1 MIRIDLLP
9 TEEKK
14 RKPALAPK
22 ARAPRAARAPVRIR
36 IPVGADTAIV
46 VVVFVVILGLM
57 YFVFAAQKR
66 EIARLEDE
74 IASMQ
79 TELKRLKE
87 AVRLV
92 KDLEEK
98 EHAIR
103 VKLEI
108 IGKLNKDRFL
118 IAHMLDELS
127 NILPENS
134 WMISVVEKKPSVTI
148 EGISFSN
155 FVVADFMTKLE
166 ASEYFQN
173 VDLSVV
179 SSDKVAGYDLMKF
192 RLTATLVP
200 PKPSQAVGSRT
211 TRGKS

>member
-9 TEEKK
+9 KEERK
-14 RKPALAPK
+14 RKPTLAPR
-22 ARAPRAARAPVRIR
+22 ARAPRAARAPVKIR

-46 VVVFVVILGLM
+46 VVIFVVILGLM
-57 YFVFAAQKR
+57 YFMFAAQKR
-66 EIARLEDE
+66 EIARLDDE

-79 TELKRLKE
+79 AELKRLKE

-98 EHAIR
+98 ERAIK

-127 NILPENS
+127 RLLPENC
-134 WMISVVEKKPSVTI
+134 WILSVVEKKLSVAI
-148 EGISFSN
+148 EGMSFSN
-155 FVVADFMTKLE
+155 FIVADFMKKLE

-173 VDLSVV
+173 VNLSVV
-179 SSDKVAGYDLMKF
+179 SRDKVGGYELMKF
-192 RLTATLVP
+192 KLTTNLTS
-200 PKPSQAVGSRT
+200 PKPLRT
-211 TRGKS
+211 TGG

>member
-9 TEEKK
+9 REEKK

-22 ARAPRAARAPVRIR
+22 ARAPRAGGAPVRIR
-36 IPVGADTAIV
+36 IPVGADTAMV
-46 VVVFVVILGLM
+46 VVIFVVILGLM
-57 YFVFAAQKR
+57 YFMFAAQKR

-74 IASMQ
+74 ITSMQ
-79 TELKRLKE
+79 AELKRLKE

-98 EHAIR
+98 ERAIK

-108 IGKLNKDRFL
+108 IGKLSKDRFL

-127 NILPENS
+127 SLLPENC
-134 WMISVVEKKPSVTI
+134 WILSVVEKKPSVTI

-155 FVVADFMTKLE
+155 FVVADFMRRLE
-166 ASEYFQN
+166 TSRYFRN

-179 SSDKVAGYDLMKF
+179 SKDKVAGYDLMRFK
-192 RLTATLVP
+192 LTANLVS
-200 PKPSQAVGSRT
+200 PKPSRTVGSGARK
-211 TRGKS
+211 GES

>member
-36 IPVGADTAIV
+36 IPVGADTAMV
-46 VVVFVVILGLM
+46 VVIFVVILGLL
-57 YFVFAAQKR
+57 YFLFAAQKR

-79 TELKRLKE
+79 AELKRLRE

-98 EHAIR
+98 EQAIR
-103 VKLEI
+103 VKLEV

-127 NILPENS
+127 RLLPENC
-134 WMISVVEKKPSVTI
+134 WIISVVEKRPSVSI
-148 EGISFSN
+148 EGLSFSN
-155 FVVADFMTKLE
+155 FVVANFMKKLE
-166 ASEYFQN
+166 TSEYFQN

-179 SSDKVAGYDLMKF
+179 SKSKVGGYDLMKF
-192 RLTATLVP
+192 KLTANLVSP
-200 PKPSQAVGSRT
+200 RPSKVAGGT
-211 TRGKS
+211 TGKG

>member
-14 RKPALAPK
+14 RKPVLAPK
-22 ARAPRAARAPVRIR
+22 ARAPRGARAPVRIR

-46 VVVFVVILGLM
+46 VVVFVLILGVL

-66 EIARLEDE
+66 EIVKLEDD

-79 TELKRLKE
+79 SELKRLKE

-98 EHAIR
+98 ERAIK

-127 NILPENS
+127 DLLPENC
-134 WMISVVEKKPSVTI
+134 WIISVVEKKPSVSI

-166 ASEYFQN
+166 ASQYFQN

-179 SSDKVAGYDLMKF
+179 SRDKVAGYNLMKF
-192 RLTATLVP
+192 KLTANLVS
-200 PKPSQAVGSRT
+200 PKPSRTTGSGT
-211 TRGKS
+211 TRGES